1 MERFYTYPRFASWL
15 REELNRENDPTF
27 VVRVLKHTVSDIR
40 DIRDDERF
48 LSAHAQPGSTG
59 SEDWDRVIRAAA
71 EMTFSSRFP
80 GEAPPW
86 SIELEDAPS
95 EWFYPTSRPS
105 RFTFNLERTPAPF
118 ARRRVCIGEGNLRT
132 AKDHDRPWN

>member
-15 REELNRENDPTF
+15 HEELNRVNDPAF

-40 DIRDDERF
+40 DIPDDEEF
-48 LSAHAQPGSTG
+48 LSAHAQPEPTG
-59 SEDWDRVIRAAA
+59 SADWDRVIRAAA

-86 SIELEDAPS
+86 SIERERTPS

-105 RFTFNLERTPAPF
+105 RFAFNLERTPAPF